1 MGLFS
6 NMMDK
11 IFNRDSAGKK
21 IGAPASSPPKAE
33 PPEVKPVDLNADT
46 VPLTMEGAAGAAEA
60 AQPAPAP
67 EPMEIVD
74 VEANLNALEKAH
86 AEDLD
91 WKRSIV
97 DLCKLL
103 DIDSSYGA
111 RKEMALELG
120 YTQEKIDADGS
131 AEMNM
136 WLHKEVMR
144 RIAENGGQLPADLLD

>member
-11 IFNRDSAGKK
+11 IFNRDSAEKK
-21 IGAPASSPPKAE
+21 SGAPASLPPTAE

-46 VPLTMEGAAGAAEA
+46 VPLTKEGAAGAAVI
-60 AQPAPAP
+60 AQPAP
-67 EPMEIVD
+67 EPIKIVD
-74 VEANLNALEKAH
+74 VEADLNALEKAH

-91 WKRSIV
+91 WQRSIV

-103 DIDSSYGA
+103 DIDSSYAA

-144 RIAENGGQLPADLLD
+144 QIAENGGKLPADLLD